1 MEPTAAV
8 QEATMYFFIPVA
20 CAYLFACGAWFAVQR
35 WRPDLWPKAVAQETQ
50 RRWLDLFLVFAVG
63 GGILGIGQLYRA
75 GYLLPTDGEG
85 LWRALLWNLDNVII
99 YSPIAIVLFW
109 RKQSPGTAF
118 LATEKIGRKIGLGI
132 VIGVASVLLFVT
144 MRGEW
149 GRLPGIAARVFALDA
164 IENFFPVF
172 MEAVAM
178 AYVFVRLRWVVGLW
192 PAIAIPAVFFAVAH
206 IPGSLEEGRSFAYIA
221 AFFVF
226 NGTLTTAILYTVQRS
241 RDVIW
246 IGVVHYLMDIAI
258 EAF

>member
-1 MEPTAAV
+1 MDVTDPV
-8 QEATMYFFIPVA
+8 QQATTYFFIPVA
-20 CAYLFACGAWFAVQR
+20 CAYLFACGAWFAVLR
-35 WRPDLWPKAVAQETQ
+35 WRPERWPKAAALETERQ
-50 RRWLDLFLVFAVG
+50 WLDLLLVFVVG

-75 GYLLPTDGEG
+75 GYLLPTDGAG
-85 LWRALLWNLDNVII
+85 VWRALLWNLDNVII
-99 YSPIAIVLFW
+99 YSPIAIVLLA
-109 RKQSPGTAF
+109 RKQSPRTVF
-118 LATEKIGRKIGLGI
+118 LSMEKIGWKIGLGI
-132 VIGVASVLLFVT
+132 AIGVASVLLFVT
-144 MRGEW
+144 LRGEW
-149 GRLPGIAARVFALDA
+149 GRLPEIAARVFALDA

-206 IPGSLEEGRSFAYIA
+206 IPGSLEEGKSFGYIA